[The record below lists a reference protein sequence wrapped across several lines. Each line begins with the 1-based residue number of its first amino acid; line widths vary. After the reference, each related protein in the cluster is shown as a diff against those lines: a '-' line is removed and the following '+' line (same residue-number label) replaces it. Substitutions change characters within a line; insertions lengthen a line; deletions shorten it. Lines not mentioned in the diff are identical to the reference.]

1 VLVIA
6 SFAAFVVFLDTT
18 IVNIAFPALKRA
30 FPGEPTSAISWV
42 LNAYNIV
49 FAALLIAA
57 GQLADRYSRR
67 GLFLTGLILF
77 TLASG
82 CCSIAP
88 SLGALIACRVLQG
101 AGAAILIP
109 TGMALLLAAF
119 PAAEQIRAIA
129 LLAAVSGVAFAAGPS
144 IGGLLIHTVGWR
156 GIFLVN
162 LPVGLLTLLL
172 AHRSIRPVHEPARRA
187 RLPDLTG
194 ALLMLVGVGLLAL
207 AIVQG
212 NSWGWRNARIVAPF
226 IVAGCLIGIA
236 LWRATSH
243 PAPAIELDLFR
254 ARRFSIA
261 NIAVFAFAIGL
272 AAKLLCDVLF
282 MTSVWHYSEL
292 QTGLA
297 VSVSPLVTAAVASTA
312 ARMAMRFGA
321 RPAAALGG
329 ALYAGGCLWYVTC
342 MGTQPHYL
350 SAYLPGTAFT
360 GVGIALILPTL
371 TSAAMLAVPSPRLA
385 AGAGI
390 NSMIRQLGTVFGV
403 ALLVAIVGSPTPAN
417 ALAAFHHGWMLAAI
431 ASGLAA
437 LAAIALC
444 STTATPKLSFGPRE
458 GGARPR
464 PSAIPATPRRS
475 SPSSPL
481 P

>member
-1 VLVIA
+1 MSASVPTPSAQGSRRVLVIA
-6 SFAAFVVFLDTT
+6 SLAAFVVFLDTT

-30 FPGEPTSAISWV
+30 FPGEPTSTISWV

-67 GLFLTGLILF
+67 GLFLTGLIVF

-88 SLGALIACRVLQG
+88 SLGTLIACRVLQG

-119 PAAEQIRAIA
+119 PSAEQIRAIA

-144 IGGLLIHTVGWR
+144 IGGLVIHAVGWR
-156 GIFLVN
+156 GIFLIN

-172 AHRSIRPVHEPARRA
+172 AHRSIGPAREPARLA
-187 RLPDLTG
+187 RLPDLAG
-194 ALLMLVGVGLLAL
+194 ALLMLGGVGLLAL

-212 NSWGWRNARIVAPF
+212 NSWGWSTARIVASF
-226 IVAGCLIGIA
+226 IAAGCLIAVA
-236 LWRATSH
+236 LWRASGH
-243 PAPAIELDLFR
+243 PAPAIELDLFH
-254 ARRFSIA
+254 ARRFTVA

-282 MTSVWHYSEL
+282 MTSVWHYSEIE
-292 QTGLA
+292 TGLA
-297 VSVSPLVTAAVASTA
+297 VSASPLVTAAVASTA
-312 ARMAMRFGA
+312 ARLALRVGM
-321 RPAAALGG
+321 RPAAAFGG
-329 ALYAGGCLWYVTC
+329 ALYAGGCLWYVTH
-342 MGTQPHYL
+342 MDAQPHYL

-360 GVGIALILPTL
+360 GAGIALILPTL
-371 TSAAMLAVPSPRLA
+371 TGAAMLAVPSTRLA

-390 NSMIRQLGTVFGV
+390 NSMIRQLGTVLGV
-403 ALLVAIVGSPTPAN
+403 ALFVAIVGSPTPAK

-437 LAAIALC
+437 LATIALRPQRAIRRA
-444 STTATPKLSFGPRE
+444 ST
-458 GGARPR
+458 
-464 PSAIPATPRRS
+464 PALNSLQP
-475 SPSSPL
+475 
-481 P
+481 